1 MPLKSID
8 SESVKE
14 EESSYCTRFPS
25 NIRQRK
31 VAKQKDDKIA
41 PCSSSTRKTNTED
54 KDFETEAMS
63 NMDVIGFKVLGVA
76 ATALV
81 SPFAALVLADFLLWQ
96 TVLCDQDPWN
106 VGDAKKI
113 KKE

>member
-14 EESSYCTRFPS
+14 EESTCTSFPS
-25 NIRQRK
+25 NVRQRN

-41 PCSSSTRKTNTED
+41 PCSSSTRKTNPEH
-54 KDFETEAMS
+54 KDFETETMS
-63 NMDVIGFKVLGVA
+63 KMDVIGFKVLGVA
-76 ATALV
+76 ATALLV
-81 SPFAALVLADFLLWQ
+81 TPFAALVLADFLLWE
-96 TVLCDQDPWN
+96 TLLRDKIPWN